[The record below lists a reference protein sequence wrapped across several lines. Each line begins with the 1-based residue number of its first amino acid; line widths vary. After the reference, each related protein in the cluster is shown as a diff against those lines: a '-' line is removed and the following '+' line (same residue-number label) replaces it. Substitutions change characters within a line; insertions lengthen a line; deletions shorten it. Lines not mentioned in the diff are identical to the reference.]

1 MTSYRTMHRIG
12 VLLAAGRGRRM
23 GRTKQLLSWRSAGG
37 DMPLTAAAYDAIHPI
52 CDAMVVVVGHEA
64 DAVVAALGE
73 RRFHRVDSD
82 ADAPMFESM
91 RAGLAAA
98 AAIDPS
104 AVVVLQPGDHPK
116 VAPDTLVELTN
127 QALLHPLRAIIPT
140 YGGRGGHPVL
150 IPPCVAAVLVHADAP
165 AGLGEFWR
173 THANLC
179 IRIEVNDPTIVR
191 DVDTPRDLPI

>member
-1 MTSYRTMHRIG
+1 MTSHRTKRRIG

-23 GRTKQLLSWRSAGG
+23 GRTKQLLSWRSAVG
-37 DMPLTAAAYDAIHPI
+37 DKPLVAAAYDAVHPI
-52 CDAMVVVVGHEA
+52 CDAMVVVVAHEA

-73 RRFHRVDSD
+73 RPFHRVDSD

-91 RAGLAAA
+91 RAGFAAA
-98 AAIDPS
+98 AAIDAS
-104 AVVVLQPGDHPK
+104 AVIVLQPGDHPE
-116 VAPDTLVELTN
+116 VAPETLDVLTN
-127 QALLHPLRAIIPT
+127 QSRLCPQQAIIPT

-173 THANLC
+173 THADLC
-179 IRIEVNDPTIVR
+179 VRIAVDDPTTVR
-191 DVDTPRDLPI
+191 DLDTPRDLPV